1 MMRNYKFFIKSKNV
15 NQILTGRDRKQSS
28 EAKRKLEFNR
38 QLISSSY
45 TGQRRTE
52 ELKRSL

>member
-1 MMRNYKFFIKSKNV
+1 MRNYKFFIKSKNV